1 MPITNLS
8 QRAMEWALNRP
19 PNTPIRRVL
28 STPAG
33 ARVLNWQPGKR
44 FNHYNAYLTYA
55 LTGSPSAIPFHTLR
69 KSAAQSLYE

>member
-1 MPITNLS
+1 
-8 QRAMEWALNRP
+8 MEWALNRP

-33 ARVLNWQPGKR
+33 ARALNWQPGNR
-44 FNHYNAYLTYA
+44 FNAYLTYA